1 MKRNLARL
9 TSNSYDLLVVGG
21 GIYGACLAWDASLRG
36 LSVAL
41 VEKADFASAT
51 SANSL
56 KTIHGGLRYLQ
67 HADFSRMRESI
78 RERSTLMRIAPHLI
92 HPLPV
97 VVPTYGHGLKGSEV
111 MRLALSVNDW
121 ISLDRNWN
129 LPDPQKRIPKGRVI
143 SAAECL
149 QRLPGI
155 SHAGLTGGA
164 IFYDAQVYNSERLII
179 SMLHSAAQAGAEVA
193 NYVDVTGFLQTG
205 DRITG
210 VRAIDQQTGEPLEI
224 QANLVVNTVGPWSQ
238 GLMQQLPQRS
248 SISGGLAKAM
258 NFVTRPLFKDYAV
271 GISSAASYEDENAV
285 LKKGSRFLF
294 IAPWRDRSLV
304 GTWYAPFDGNPDEFA
319 ITEADIQ
326 TFLSEVN
333 QAYPAANLK
342 REDIEFVHGGLLPS
356 TGVSPKSGDVQLAKH
371 YTLYDHRQDG
381 IQGML
386 SVTGVKYTTARDVA
400 EKTMDWIG
408 RTTGKQLPRA
418 TSSMTPVWGGNI
430 QDFAEFLQNAIRHH
444 PHISEATVRRLVYSY
459 GSAYQQVLQSQTGS
473 PQSPQS
479 PQQEPSDLEV
489 LRAEVLH
496 SIREEM
502 AQNLSDVVF
511 RRTEIGS
518 AGSPSPA
525 LLRCCAEVMATEL
538 GWSSDTLKQELDAVE
553 RTFAW
558 MQPANQHATE
568 TALAD
573 LIPSSRT

>member
-9 TSNSYDLLVVGG
+9 TSDSYDLLVVGG

-67 HADFSRMRESI
+67 HADLPRMRESI
-78 RERSTLMRIAPHLI
+78 RERSTLMRIAPHLV

-97 VVPTYGHGLKGSEV
+97 VVPTYDHGLKGSEV
-111 MRLALSVNDW
+111 MRLALWVNDW
-121 ISLDRNWN
+121 VSVDRNWS
-129 LPDPQKRIPKGRVI
+129 LPDPQKRIPNGQVI

-155 SHAGLTGGA
+155 STAGLTGGA
-164 IFYDAQVYNSERLII
+164 IFYDAQVYNSERLVIA
-179 SMLHSAAQAGAEVA
+179 MLRSAVQAGAEVA
-193 NYVDVTGFLQTG
+193 NNVEVAGFLQTG
-205 DRITG
+205 DRVTG
-210 VRAIDQQTGEPLEI
+210 VRAVDRQTGEPLEI
-224 QANLVVNTVGPWSQ
+224 QANFVVNTVGPWSQ

-248 SISGGLAKAM
+248 PIPGGLAKAM
-258 NFVTRPLFKDYAV
+258 NFVTRPLFEGYAV
-271 GISSAASYEDENAV
+271 GISSTVAYEDKDAV

-304 GTWYAPFDGNPDEFA
+304 GTWYAPFNGNPDEFT

-326 TFLSEVN
+326 AFLGEVN

-356 TGVSPKSGDVQLAKH
+356 TGSSKSGDVQLAKH

-400 EKTMDWIG
+400 EKTIDWIG
-408 RTTGKQLPRA
+408 RTTGKKLPQS
-418 TSSMTPVWGGNI
+418 TSAVTSVWGGDI
-430 QDFAEFLQNAIRHH
+430 QYFAGFLQDALRQY
-444 PHISEATVRRLVYSY
+444 PHFSEADVRRLVYSY
-459 GSAYQQVLQSQTGS
+459 GSAYQQVLQFQAH
-473 PQSPQS
+473 QSEPEQS
-479 PQQEPSDLEV
+479 GLEI

-502 AQNLSDVVF
+502 AHHLSDVVF
-511 RRTEIGS
+511 RRTELGS
-518 AGSPSPA
+518 AGS
-525 LLRCCAEVMATEL
+525 LGDDRLRYCAEVMAAEL
-538 GWSSDTLKQELDAVE
+538 GWSLDTLNQELAAVE
-553 RTFAW
+553 RTFTW
-558 MQPANQHATE
+558 MQLGQQAAEAP
-568 TALAD
+568 LVD
-573 LIPSSRT
+573 LIPSSKI

>member
-9 TSNSYDLLVVGG
+9 TSNSFDLLVVGG

-41 VEKADFASAT
+41 VEQADFASAT

-78 RERSTLMRIAPHLI
+78 RERSTLMRIAPHLV

-111 MRLALSVNDW
+111 MRVALSINDW
-121 ISLDRNWN
+121 VSLDRNWHI
-129 LPDPQKRIPKGRVI
+129 PDPQKHIPNGRVI
-143 SAAECL
+143 SAVECL

-155 SHAGLTGGA
+155 STAGLTGGA
-164 IFYDAQVYNSERLII
+164 IFYDAQVYNSERLIM
-179 SMLHSAAQAGAEVA
+179 SMLHSAVQAGAEVA
-193 NYVDVTGFLQTG
+193 NQVEVSGFLQSG
-205 DRITG
+205 DRVTG
-210 VRAIDQQTGEPLEI
+210 VRAIDRQTGEPLEI
-224 QANLVVNTVGPWSQ
+224 QANFVVNTVGPWSK
-238 GLMQQLPQRS
+238 GLMQHLPQPPYVH
-248 SISGGLAKAM
+248 GLAKAM

-271 GISSAASYEDENAV
+271 GISSAVAYEDKDAV

-304 GTWYAPFDGNPDEFA
+304 GTWYAPFDGHPSEFA

-333 QAYPAANLK
+333 HAYPAANLK
-342 REDIEFVHGGLLPS
+342 REEIEFVHGGLLPS

-381 IQGML
+381 IAGML
-386 SVTGVKYTTARDVA
+386 SVIGVKYTTARDVA
-400 EKTMDWIG
+400 EKTLDWIG
-408 RTTGKQLPRA
+408 RTTGKKLPRSTA
-418 TSSMTPVWGGNI
+418 SATPVWGGEI
-430 QDFAEFLQNAIRHH
+430 QNFAEFLQDAIRQH
-444 PHISEATVRRLVYSY
+444 PHLPEATVRRLVYSY
-459 GSAYQQVLQSQTGS
+459 GSAYQQVLSSQIH
-473 PQSPQS
+473 PAKADLKADL
-479 PQQEPSDLEV
+479 SDLAV
-489 LRAEVLH
+489 LQAEVLH

-502 AQNLSDVVF
+502 AQHLADVVF

-518 AGSPSPA
+518 AGLPCPDR
-525 LLRCCAEVMATEL
+525 LRHCAEVMAAEL
-538 GWSSDTLKQELDAVE
+538 GWSPDILNQELATVE
-553 RTFAW
+553 RTFTW

-568 TALAD
+568 TTLVD